1 MSVNIVKVES
11 KKQLRSFVEFG
22 YELYKESPYY
32 VPELYSDVMNTLR
45 RDRNAAFEFC
55 EADYFLAYRDGKIA
69 GRIAVII
76 NSRAN
81 EKWNTKAARFGWV
94 DFIDD
99 EEVVDAL
106 FATAER
112 WARERGMNELQ
123 GPLGFTDFDPEGMLI
138 EGFDRLGTMATIYNY
153 PYYPEHMKRL
163 GYVKD
168 VDWIEYLMFVPDQ
181 NWDKAVRV
189 SAIVQRKYKLSYVET
204 KSRAEL
210 ARRYGK
216 AVFQLL
222 NESYSELYGFVPLSE
237 KQIDQFIKLYLPFVD
252 LRLISLVVDQ
262 DDNLVAVGISIYS
275 LAEALRKAKG
285 RLFPFGWWHLLKA
298 LFIKPPKRLDFLL
311 VAVKPEYQSKGVFAM
326 LFSKLLANFI
336 EMKLVDVESNPEL
349 EDNKKMLS
357 QWDDFD
363 KDQHKRRRAFK
374 KELK

>member
-1 MSVNIVKVES
+1 MSVNIVKVETR
-11 KKQLRSFVEFG
+11 KQLKNFIKFG
-22 YELYKESPYY
+22 YELYKNSPYY
-32 VPELYSDVMNTLR
+32 VPELYSDLMNTLR

-99 EEVVDAL
+99 KEVVDAL
-106 FATAER
+106 FETAEK
-112 WARERGMNELQ
+112 WAREHGMNELQ
-123 GPLGFTDFDPEGMLI
+123 GPLGFTDFDPEGMLV

-163 GYVKD
+163 GFVKD
-168 VDWIEYLMFVPDQ
+168 VDWIEYLMFVPEQ

-210 ARRYGK
+210 ARKYGK

-374 KELK
+374 KSL

>member
-1 MSVNIVKVES
+1 
-11 KKQLRSFVEFG
+11 
-22 YELYKESPYY
+22 
-32 VPELYSDVMNTLR
+32 
-45 RDRNAAFEFC
+45 
-55 EADYFLAYRDGKIA
+55 
-69 GRIAVII
+69 
-76 NSRAN
+76 
-81 EKWNTKAARFGWV
+81 
-94 DFIDD
+94 
-99 EEVVDAL
+99 
-106 FATAER
+106 
-112 WARERGMNELQ
+112 
-123 GPLGFTDFDPEGMLI
+123 
-138 EGFDRLGTMATIYNY
+138 
-153 PYYPEHMKRL
+153 
-163 GYVKD
+163 
-168 VDWIEYLMFVPDQ
+168 MFVPDQ

-349 EDNKKMLS
+349 EDNKKMLA

>member
-11 KKQLRSFVEFG
+11 KKQLKNFIEFG
-22 YELYKESPYY
+22 YELYKNSPYY
-32 VPELYSDVMNTLR
+32 VPELYGDLMNTLR
-45 RDRNAAFEFC
+45 KDRNAAFEFC

-81 EKWNTKAARFGWV
+81 EKWNIKAARFGWV

-99 EEVVDAL
+99 NEVVDAL

-112 WARERGMNELQ
+112 WAREHGMNELQ

-163 GYVKD
+163 GFVKD
-168 VDWIEYLMFVPDQ
+168 VDWIEYLMFVPEQ

-222 NESYSELYGFVPLSE
+222 NESYSELYGFAPLSE

-275 LAEALRKAKG
+275 LSEALRKAKG
-285 RLFPFGWWHLLKA
+285 KLFPFGWWHLLKA

-374 KELK
+374 KSL

>member
-1 MSVNIVKVES
+1 MSVNIVKVET
-11 KKQLRSFVEFG
+11 KKQLNKFVEFG
-22 YELYKESPYY
+22 YNLYKGNPYY
-32 VPELYSDVMNTLR
+32 IPDLHGDVINTLR
-45 RDRNAAFEFC
+45 KDRNAAFEFC
-55 EADYFLAYRDGKIA
+55 EADYFLAYRDNKVV

-76 NSRAN
+76 NNRAN

-99 EEVVDAL
+99 CEVVDAL
-106 FATAER
+106 FSTAEN
-112 WARERGMNELQ
+112 WARERGMNEMQ
-123 GPLGFTDFDPEGMLI
+123 GPLGFTDFDPEGMLV

-168 VDWIEYLMFVPDQ
+168 VDWIEFLMSVPEK

-189 SAIVQRKYKLSYVET
+189 SAIVQRKYNLKYVET

-210 ARRYGK
+210 ARKYGK
-216 AVFQLL
+216 AVFRLL

-275 LAEALRKAKG
+275 LSEALKKAKG

-311 VAVKPEYQSKGVFAM
+311 VAVKPEFQSKGVFAM
-326 LFSKLLANFI
+326 LFSKLLGNFI
-336 EMKLVDVESNPEL
+336 DMKLVDVESNPEL

-363 KDQHKRRRAFK
+363 KEQHKRRRAFK
-374 KELK
+374 KDL